1 MFSYQH
7 PVKIHFGQGVFSEL
21 EDMLRPYNFSSY
33 VIVMSASQIDNGLD
47 RLVKSQLGDDVKD
60 VVTNITPN
68 PTLEDVRRIAH
79 VMEANEADC
88 LIAIG
93 GGSVMDAAKAAA
105 AVYLESIDIDRLL
118 ERTDFQVSL
127 PVIAIPTTSG
137 SGSEVTP
144 ASVISDEANSLKV
157 PLTGEGLYP
166 KAAIV
171 DPELTL
177 TCPAAVTAVSGIDVI
192 CHALDSLGSA
202 AHNPI
207 SDALAV
213 SAAKLAFEN
222 LERAYHEPMNN
233 GVRENMAA
241 ASLMAGL
248 AISQTGTSG
257 SHALSYYMTSH
268 YGVPHGEA
276 CALTAGDWY
285 IINAQANPK
294 LDAHAEMIGFKDA
307 RDLNR
312 RLDELKLAT
321 GLAMTFEDFGIEYGG
336 IEEIIERGFAAA
348 DMKNNIAQPEQA
360 EVFRFLS
367 QK

>member
-7 PVKIHFGQGVFSEL
+7 PVKIHFGQGMFSEL
-21 EDMLRPYNFSSY
+21 EDVLRPYSFSSY
-33 VIVMSASQIDNGLD
+33 VIVMSGSQIDNGLD
-47 RLVKSQLGDDVKD
+47 RLVKSQLGEDVKD
-60 VVTNITPN
+60 VVTDITPN
-68 PTLEDVRRIAH
+68 PTLEDVRRIVA
-79 VMEANEADC
+79 VMETHEADC

-93 GGSVMDAAKAAA
+93 GGSVMDAAKAAG
-105 AVYLESIDIDRLL
+105 AVYLESIDIDHLL
-118 ERTDFQVSL
+118 EQSDFPAGL

-144 ASVISDEANSLKV
+144 TSVISDEMNGLKV

-166 KAAIV
+166 EAAIV

-202 AHNPI
+202 RHNPI

-213 SAAKLAFEN
+213 SAARLAFEN

-241 ASLMAGL
+241 ASLMAGV
-248 AISQTGTSG
+248 AVAQTGTSG

-294 LDAHAEMIGFKDA
+294 LNAHAEMIGFSDA
-307 RDLNR
+307 HDLHR
-312 RLDELKLAT
+312 HLEELKLAT
-321 GLAMTFEDFGIEYGG
+321 GLAMTFEDLGIGLG
-336 IEEIIERGFAAA
+336 AIKEIVERGFAAE
-348 DMKNNIAQPEQA
+348 DMKNNIAQPDEL
-360 EVFRFLS
+360 EVLTFLS
-367 QK
+367 GK